1 MNFDY
6 SNLQA
11 WDDEDGQAY
20 VSGTHDVDEARKF
33 YREVYLPET
42 FGGNKDY
49 EDSDERKW
57 GFEVT
62 EDEPDAV
69 WVPLEIIENERWYY
83 VYKEIRPNTVP
94 VLIWRGR

>member
-1 MNFDY
+1 MTNN
-6 SNLQA
+6 NLQA

-42 FGGNKDY
+42 FGRNKDY
-49 EDSDERKW
+49 EEGDERKW

-69 WVPLEIIENERWYY
+69 WVPIDMIQEERWT
-83 VYKEIRPNTVP
+83 VVHKVIQPNTIP
-94 VLIWRGR
+94 VLIWRGL